1 MLCKESVVLDVPEG
15 YGKRACVDHMEMVV
29 EKWRLSGELFP
40 KCFLKRNSS
49 LTKI

>member
-29 EKWRLSGELFP
+29 GKIETKWGTLS
-40 KCFLKRNSS
+40 
-49 LTKI
+49 